1 MVLHSRSP
9 IKRRII
15 FRKSLIHLTLFK
27 KHLGKKLCRK
37 MATKTFT
44 LSAYTTLEV
53 AACIDSPQCSVKI
66 NKKVFDRDLIVITLT
81 VEEWKSLASNLP
93 SFQATGK
100 MIWDEIQA
108 GTPITFRQNQKTLS
122 DRYMVTLNA
131 YTAPNNSTY
140 VSTGIR
146 QFYLNPT
153 GEMRPKKE
161 GGVNLS
167 YEELTA
173 LHLCMDGINDTIAT
187 ALSSLKIV
195 QLFSIQDVIAV
206 NKIVEDFYS
215 MGHGKCR
222 LILEKPCVQSE

>member
-66 NKKVFDRDLIVITLT
+66 NKKVFDRDPIVVTLT

-122 DRYMVTLNA
+122 DRFMVTLNA

-153 GEMRPKKE
+153 GQMRPKKE

-187 ALSSLKIV
+187 ALYNFLLKDPLR
-195 QLFSIQDVIAV
+195 QFIQCFCFLEGRFCLAQCQAV
-206 NKIVEDFYS
+206 RGD
-215 MGHGKCR
+215 
-222 LILEKPCVQSE
+222 